1 MSISRAVSLSACN
14 FQVGLLPRRRIPEW
28 PFSAT
33 TYAMG
38 KIKVVFWRSEVPERL
53 RLSDRVSWL
62 PVGVRVGRIDGR
74 PFPAVCAFLLP
85 GGCVVWRFRRLLIMY
100 RITGSVTSSMLG
112 GCTLSDELSPGRP
125 GNTVD
130 GRSGSFRCLWQV
142 SCVGEQRYR
151 TDMGQNNTGPFKG
164 PVSFRND
171 RVYSAAVSGV
181 MRISMTLPSARIL
194 AANCL
199 K

>member
-1 MSISRAVSLSACN
+1 MSISRAVSLSVCN

-33 TYAMG
+33 TYARG
-38 KIKVVFWRSEVPERL
+38 KITGVVASCRGPCRTY
-53 RLSDRVSWL
+53 R
-62 PVGVRVGRIDGR
+62 DGR

-100 RITGSVTSSMLG
+100 RIAGSVTSSMLG
-112 GCTLSDELSPGRP
+112 GCTFSDELSPGRP